1 MPVSLSESTA
11 TLTGVVTVE
20 DAEPLAQWLR
30 SAADASGPSDMSQP
44 ADRPQPSGLCVL
56 MADCTHLHTAA
67 LQALLAGRP
76 RLGSAP
82 TDPFLARWVAPL
94 LAEGTASDP
103 ADATEPT
110 DPTDPDR
117 SAT

>member
-30 SAADASGPSDMSQP
+30 SST
-44 ADRPQPSGLCVL
+44 GLTVL

-76 RLGSAP
+76 TLGSVA
-82 TDPFLARWVAPL
+82 TDPFLARWVTPL
-94 LAEGTASDP
+94 LTGP
-103 ADATEPT
+103 NLH
-110 DPTDPDR
+110 DPTDLDR
-117 SAT
+117 SST